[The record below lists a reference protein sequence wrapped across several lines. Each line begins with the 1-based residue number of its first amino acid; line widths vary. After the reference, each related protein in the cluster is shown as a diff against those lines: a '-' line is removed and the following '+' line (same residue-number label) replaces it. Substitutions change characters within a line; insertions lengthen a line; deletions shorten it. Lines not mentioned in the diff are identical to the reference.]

1 MSTAGSKFLPGYTDL
16 EKSWVVYDVGNSA
29 FTLMVS
35 TLIPIWFNTLA
46 ERAGM
51 SSVDYLANW
60 SFATSIATIVM
71 ALWAA
76 AHSSDWSASFPSRL
90 PRPG

>member
-1 MSTAGSKFLPGYTDL
+1 MRSSKSIRFLPGYTRL

-35 TLIPIWFNTLA
+35 TIIPIWFNALA

-60 SFATSIATIVM
+60 SFATSIATIIM
-71 ALWAA
+71 ALW
-76 AHSSDWSASFPSRL
+76 
-90 PRPG
+90 